1 MNTLFL
7 NMRKLFSFS
16 LFLLL
21 VVFGLNAQDV
31 RQFQLHSHN
40 DYLQTVPFWTG
51 FGAGA
56 SSIEIDVILKDGK
69 LMVAHEPET
78 IDPRRTIESLY
89 MDPIAGGLKS
99 GLIPSFNFHLL
110 IDLKTAAH
118 PTLDV
123 LLEVMKPYE
132 AFLYGKDKP
141 DGLKLI
147 ISGNRPRP
155 EEYKNYPEWMFF
167 DYQSKALTADLP
179 WEKIGMVS
187 LSFRQFSA
195 WNGEGSMVESERQ
208 DVQDFIDL
216 VHSFNKPARLWAT
229 PDGKSAWKVFYE
241 MGMDY
246 INTDLPI
253 EAGNYLNSLS
263 KDASR

>member
-1 MNTLFL
+1 MALGL
-7 NMRKLFSFS
+7 HAQEVRK
-16 LFLLL
+16 
-21 VVFGLNAQDV
+21 
-31 RQFQLHSHN
+31 FQLHSHN
-40 DYLQTVPFWTG
+40 DYLQTVPFWTAY
-51 FGAGA
+51 GAGA
-56 SSIEIDVILKDGK
+56 SSIEIDIILQEGK

-78 IDPRRTIESLY
+78 INPKRTLESLY
-89 MDPIAGGLKS
+89 MDPISGGLKN

-123 LLEVMKPYE
+123 LLEAMEPYK
-132 AFLYGKDKP
+132 AFLYGKNKP

-155 EEYKNYPEWMFF
+155 EEYKNYPDWMFF
-167 DYQSKALTADLP
+167 DYQSKALTTDLP

-195 WNGEGSMVESERQ
+195 WNGEGSMAENEQ
-208 DVQDFIDL
+208 QAVQDFIDL
-216 VHSFNKPARLWAT
+216 VHRFNKPARLWAT
-229 PDGKSAWKVFYE
+229 PDNKSSWKAFHE

-246 INTDLPI
+246 INTDLPL
-253 EAGNYLNSLS
+253 EARNYLNVLS
-263 KDASR
+263 EKALK